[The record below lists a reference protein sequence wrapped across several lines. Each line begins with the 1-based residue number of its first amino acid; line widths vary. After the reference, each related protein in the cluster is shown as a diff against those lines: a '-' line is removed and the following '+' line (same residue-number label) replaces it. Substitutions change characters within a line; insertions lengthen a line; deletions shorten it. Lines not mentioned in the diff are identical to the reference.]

1 MQDFTIESLWE
12 GTHMHMTAVQE
23 RLSARPERSNVAE
36 GEQRKQA
43 PFEDLRELIRKKR
56 ALEGG
61 EGDEGRVIRPSIK
74 SRIGQK

>member
-1 MQDFTIESLWE
+1 MQDFAMGSLWE
-12 GTHMHMTAVQE
+12 GTYMQMPAVQE
-23 RLSARPERSNVAE
+23 RLSARPERSSGTE

-56 ALEGG
+56 ALEGS
-61 EGDEGRVIRPSIK
+61 EGDEGRIIRPSIK